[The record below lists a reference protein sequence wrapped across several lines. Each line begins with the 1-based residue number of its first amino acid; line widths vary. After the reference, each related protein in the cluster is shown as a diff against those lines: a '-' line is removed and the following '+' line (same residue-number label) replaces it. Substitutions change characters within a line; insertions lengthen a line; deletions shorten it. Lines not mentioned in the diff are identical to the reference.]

1 MAAKRDPAAVFER
14 YRRQLLAFVSRRAGP
29 GTDSED
35 IVQEVFLRFVQ
46 ADAAD
51 PVVQVAAWLF
61 RTARNRLIDKGR
73 KRREEP
79 LPTAVDDDDSLVC
92 EVTGFLLDESPS
104 PELELLRATVWEE
117 VTAAVDELPAA
128 QREAFWMTE
137 VEGFG
142 FRELS
147 EITGI
152 PVATLLTRKHRAV
165 KYLRRRLADLYAAL
179 LED

>member
-1 MAAKRDPAAVFER
+1 MNEKSFGRWKIAIPQNAEIGRLAATDRFD
-14 YRRQLLAFVSRRAGP
+14 RRCTHTTAR
-29 GTDSED
+29 
-35 IVQEVFLRFVQ
+35 
-46 ADAAD
+46 
-51 PVVQVAAWLF
+51 VAAAAQRPV

-73 KRREEP
+73 KQREEP
-79 LPTAVDDDDSLVC
+79 LPTAVDDADSLVC